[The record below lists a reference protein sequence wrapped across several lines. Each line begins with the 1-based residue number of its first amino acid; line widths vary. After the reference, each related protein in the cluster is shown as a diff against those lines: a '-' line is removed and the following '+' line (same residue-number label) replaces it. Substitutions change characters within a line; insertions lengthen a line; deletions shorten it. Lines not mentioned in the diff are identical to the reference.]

1 MSQKVKRISR
11 LSKHWKLHIEKNK
24 FLLLLIT
31 DEELSSLFKDGTINN
46 ITYNPNCKGINL
58 KFKNRNSEKIYTIQ
72 QTFRGMQPTWKLIS
86 SEECNSLSLPIFVS
100 REIKSQAA
108 LILLNEF
115 AQHKQVS

>member
-1 MSQKVKRISR
+1 MRHISK
-11 LSKHWKLHIEKNK
+11 LLKHWKLHLEENK

-31 DEELSSLFKDGTINN
+31 DEELSFLFKEGTINN

-72 QTFRGMQPTWKLIS
+72 QTFRGMQPTWKLVC

-115 AQHKQVS
+115 TRNKQVS

>member
-1 MSQKVKRISR
+1 MKHVSK
-11 LSKHWKLHIEKNK
+11 LSKYWKLYLEENK

-72 QTFRGMQPTWKLIS
+72 QTFRGMQPTWKLVS
-86 SEECNSLSLPIFVS
+86 SEECNSLSLPIYVS
-100 REIKSQAA
+100 REIKYIRS
-108 LILLNEF
+108 LMLSKYFSNNSE
-115 AQHKQVS
+115 QHKI